1 VVKSRAGVTKL
12 GCLFVLLLLAAVVYF
27 GIPVGEA
34 YFRYAQYKDRMKQ
47 ELRFRGAQSDERIK
61 RDMKI
66 VADSLGLPEE
76 AGNVVVSRQVQNRQV
91 TIEAD
96 YEEII
101 HLPGKP
107 KAIRFKPSA
116 SDSY

>member
-1 VVKSRAGVTKL
+1 MVRSRAGVSKL
-12 GCLFVLLLLAAVVYF
+12 GCLIVLLLVAAVGYF

-47 ELRFRGAQSDERIK
+47 ELRFRGSQNDDRIK

-76 AGNVVVSRQVQNRQV
+76 AGNVIISREVQNRLI

-101 HLPGKP
+101 HLPGRQ
-107 KAIRFKPSA
+107 KAIRFQPKA